1 MGMDVGVG
9 LVGASAIRTDAFD
22 DEADRGGLV
31 TLGQMDIGQGHL
43 FKAEGAMTLLTME
56 MCVLVVVCRVVVAL
70 AEFITDAV
78 TGIFQNVHK
87 MGVTE

>member
-1 MGMDVGVG
+1 VNEITGRSGRI
-9 LVGASAIRTDAFD
+9 SFR
-22 DEADRGGLV
+22 
-31 TLGQMDIGQGHL
+31 DIYRWHWYAV
-43 FKAEGAMTLLTME
+43 KAEGLVAAGAVKMHVE
-56 MCVLVVVCRVVVAL
+56 VVVVLPGGV